1 VIKNLTLGGSM
12 FCPKCRAE
20 YREGFSVCV
29 DCNSDLVDELPT
41 EGKPEFIDYVEVMGT
56 YNPADVALIKSIL
69 DAENITYYFNA
80 EHFMYVRPL
89 AEPARLM
96 IKRDEAET
104 AKEILRDLSLAI
116 TGIDLRKGNGD
127 SENGNV

>member
-1 VIKNLTLGGSM
+1 M
-12 FCPKCRAE
+12 FCPRCRTE

-29 DCNSDLVDELPT
+29 DCDSDLVDELPP
-41 EGKPEFIDYVEVMGT
+41 EEKPEFIEYVEIMGT

-89 AEPARLM
+89 AEPVRLM
-96 IKRDEAET
+96 VKTDEAEK
-104 AKEILRDLSLAI
+104 AKEILRDLNLAI
-116 TGIDLRKGNGD
+116 TGIDLRKGNGN
-127 SENGNV
+127 SENGNESCDH

>member
-1 VIKNLTLGGSM
+1 M

-29 DCNSDLVDELPT
+29 DCDSDLVDELPA
-41 EGKPEFIDYVEVMGT
+41 EEKPEFIDYVEVMGT
-56 YNPADVALIKSIL
+56 YNVADIALIKSLL

-89 AEPARLM
+89 AEQVRLM
-96 IKRDEAET
+96 VKKDEAEK
-104 AKEILRDLSLAI
+104 AKEILRDLDLAI
-116 TGIDLRKGNGD
+116 LGIDLRKGHSD
-127 SENGNV
+127 SENGSE